1 MIQEL
6 LDNGTNEE
14 HSKVE
19 DSNKKIGQRLKRYT
33 MINSYFDNYLRL
45 NTKRF
50 YYDFVKYTFIYTF
63 IFIMF
68 LYMTFSTKTFKE
80 IFIIV
85 LNEYGEM
92 FKYLILSIM
101 NKVNIELNEVLKDFM
116 LVKDFKIPI
125 YENVIRTSFTLEV
138 IVSIVGILVLLYF
151 LLILYQY
158 LIQRDL
164 FNSTLTQYFVP
175 LWGLYFYYKRDTNKY
190 IYVKLIKHMKQNN
203 IISIYS
209 NQILKNIFNLE
220 EISNKEK
227 IEIELTPKK
236 FLHIYD
242 YYILTYTINKNSV
255 VKKEETKE
263 KETIK
268 KVKDNIDNELDL
280 GYLDSVDIDS
290 I

>member
-14 HSKVE
+14 NSKVE
-19 DSNKKIGQRLKRYT
+19 DTNKKVGQRLKRYT

-50 YYDFVKYTFIYTF
+50 YYDFVKYTFVYTF

-68 LYMTFSTKTFKE
+68 LYMTFTTKTFKE
-80 IFIIV
+80 IFTIV

-92 FKYLILSIM
+92 FKYITLSIM
-101 NKVNIELNEVLKDFM
+101 NKVNTELNEVLKDFM
-116 LVKDFKIPI
+116 LINDFKIPI
-125 YENVIRTSFTLEV
+125 YKNVIRTSFTLEV
-138 IVSIVGILVLLYF
+138 IVSIIGILVLLYF

-220 EISNKEK
+220 NISNKEK
-227 IEIELTPKK
+227 LEIELTPKK

-268 KVKDNIDNELDL
+268 KVKDNLDNELDL